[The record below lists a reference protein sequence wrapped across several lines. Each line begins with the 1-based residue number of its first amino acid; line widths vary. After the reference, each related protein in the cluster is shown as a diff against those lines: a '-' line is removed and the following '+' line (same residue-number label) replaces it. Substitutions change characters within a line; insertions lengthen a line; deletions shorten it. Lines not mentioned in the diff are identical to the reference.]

1 MIQLP
6 PIPTWDALHPLIIH
20 FPIALLFI
28 APLCIVLGAAMKPD
42 KGRSYLIAALVLM
55 LVGTLTTFVAAQTGE
70 AAGKLTERTPQIN
83 AVLEHHERLAEA
95 TQVSFSV
102 LSAIFA
108 AIVFV
113 PRLMRRESTRM
124 IATVLPLVYTA
135 WNSSPIGPRTTAT
148 FARKVSSSPM
158 WGSTHATGH
167 TCTPRRR
174 NAVVIVRRR
183 RSARE
188 ERLESC
194 RSISTKGHGSAP
206 ASGPKHLS
214 SASHGAPGRR

>member
-28 APLCIVLGAAMKPD
+28 APLFIVLGAAMKPD

-102 LSAIFA
+102 LSVIFA

-124 IATVLPLVYTA
+124 IATVLPLVYLLFYGAGILLLSNTA
-135 WNSSPIGPRTTAT
+135 HNGGRLVHEFGVHALVAPSPLPSATA
-148 FARKVSSSPM
+148 A
-158 WGSTHATGH
+158 
-167 TCTPRRR
+167 
-174 NAVVIVRRR
+174 
-183 RSARE
+183 E
-188 ERLESC
+188 ERD
-194 RSISTKGHGSAP
+194 
-206 ASGPKHLS
+206 
-214 SASHGAPGRR
+214 